1 MQFFFNIFEDRNKI
15 NFSNKNT
22 MGTFSQTNIKCKDI
36 EIVLGELKKYLPIG
50 REIWLDTRKEWFYN
64 LQHGENSSDEKNV
77 TIIISKNL
85 SKDWVEIEFDFQVS
99 LYFYDE
105 ILKQISKNLETE
117 VLLAYYQ
124 STSDEGRLAKFK
136 NGQLELSYFEKYFY
150 EVLVENNLRT
160 EKSNYVAD
168 NFGVAVSS
176 IELLKNSKLGDESL
190 LIDHDF
196 IYKFY
201 KSEGWI
207 VNLEKDYTKWDYLHI
222 EQFK

>member
-1 MQFFFNIFEDRNKI
+1 
-15 NFSNKNT
+15 

-36 EIVLGELKKYLPIG
+36 QIVLEELKKCLPTG
-50 REIWLDTRKEWFYN
+50 REMWLNTRKEWFYN
-64 LQHGENSSDEKNV
+64 VPHDENSFDGENV
-77 TIIISKNL
+77 TLIISKNL
-85 SKDWVEIEFDFQVS
+85 SKDWVEIEFDFQPG

-105 ILKQISKNLETE
+105 ILKQISKNLGTE
-117 VLLAYYQ
+117 ILLAYYQ

-150 EVLVENNLRT
+150 EILVENDVRT

-168 NFGVAVSS
+168 NFGVANSD
-176 IELLKNSKLGDESL
+176 IELLKNSKLGQESL

-196 IYKFY
+196 IYKYY

-207 VNLEKDYTKWDYLHI
+207 IDLKKDYAKWDYLHI

>member
-1 MQFFFNIFEDRNKI
+1 
-15 NFSNKNT
+15 

-36 EIVLGELKKYLPIG
+36 QTVLAELKKYLPLG

-64 LQHGENSSDEKNV
+64 VPHDENSFDGENITMV
-77 TIIISKNL
+77 ISKNL
-85 SKDWVEIEFDFQVS
+85 SKDWVEIEFDFQVG

-105 ILKQISKNLETE
+105 ILKEISKNLETE
-117 VLLAYYQ
+117 ILLAYYQ

-150 EVLVENNLRT
+150 EVLIENNSRT
-160 EKSNYVAD
+160 EKSNFVAD
-168 NFGVAVSS
+168 NFGVTASS
-176 IELLKNSKLGDESL
+176 IELLRNSKLGEESL

-196 IYKFY
+196 IYRFY

-207 VNLEKDYTKWDYLHI
+207 IDLEKDYTKWNYLHI